1 MRFIPTR
8 AHGLLDYLMGMLLIA
23 APFLLNFDRGGAETW
38 VPVVLGA
45 GVLVYSVFT
54 NYEFGAF
61 KILSMP
67 AHLMLDFLGGLF
79 LAASPWIFG
88 FADYVYLPHLILGIA
103 EMGAALMTKKVPHH
117 GAATND
123 RRHSRYEH
131 AHLKKGRLPFFLCCY
146 FMKLTTASRGPS

>member
-8 AHGLLDYLMGMLLIA
+8 VHGVLDYLMGILLIA
-23 APFLLNFDRGGAETW
+23 APFILGFDQGGAETW

-45 GVLVYSVFT
+45 GMLLYSLCT
-54 NYEFGAF
+54 NYELGAF
-61 KILSMP
+61 RLLSVP

-103 EMGAALMTKKVPHH
+103 EMGASLMTKRVPAH
-117 GAATND
+117 GAARD
-123 RRHSRYEH
+123 RRHGRYEH
-131 AHLKKGRLPFFLCCY
+131 AH
-146 FMKLTTASRGPS
+146 